1 MRKTFLN
8 RKFPYRYLNAVQIL
22 VMVNV
27 IVYILT
33 NLFDI
38 RINGI
43 SLIYYLSLI
52 PPFVRHGYVW
62 QFVTYMFVHSD
73 FSHIFFNMY
82 ALMIFG
88 ISLERAI
95 GSYEF
100 LLFYFLSGILGGV
113 LKYIASVTGIVPMS
127 VVLGAS
133 GAVYALMFLTAVLF
147 PFNRVLLFFIFPMR
161 LPLAV
166 LVFIFIE
173 VTSQVMGTGAG
184 VAHLIHLSSILVAW
198 LYCIIRMNISP
209 FKVFRSALR

>member
-113 LKYIASVTGIVPMS
+113 LNYIASVTGIVPMS

-166 LVFIFIE
+166 LVFILIE

-209 FKVFRSALR
+209 YKVFRSALR